1 MLVLMHVVYAVA
13 AYPFGVLAD
22 HIDRRLQLGIGAAIL
37 IGADIVLATTN
48 VGWMTAI
55 GAGLWGLQMAVT
67 QGLLSASVADAAP
80 VTLRGT
86 AFGIYDLSVGFATFI
101 ASAAAGTLWMVGG
114 PPLAFGFSGLIAAA
128 AILLLL
134 FQPIPKAVR
143 FSS

>member
-1 MLVLMHVVYAVA
+1 
-13 AYPFGVLAD
+13 
-22 HIDRRLQLGIGAAIL
+22 
-37 IGADIVLATTN
+37 
-48 VGWMTAI
+48 
-55 GAGLWGLQMAVT
+55 MAVT

-86 AFGIYDLSVGFATFI
+86 AFGIYDLSVGLATFV

-114 PPLAFGFSGLIAAA
+114 PQLAFGFSGLIAAA